1 VGALVAVGR
10 RALHARA
17 QVAHVDLAKAW
28 DVDTVEHLNRT
39 NPMRRIG
46 QPDDLI
52 GVCLFLASD
61 ASSYVNG
68 AQILCDGGS
77 FRTL

>member
-1 VGALVAVGR
+1 MVN
-10 RALHARA
+10 
-17 QVAHVDLAKAW
+17 QS
-28 DVDTVEHLNRT
+28 

-46 QPDDLI
+46 QPHDMA
-52 GVCLFLASD
+52 GVCVFLASD